1 MKNIA
6 IIQPIITDY
15 RSEFFNNISQ
25 NTKLDLYIYN
35 NINLERVKGF
45 SIDNDMSTRKL
56 KSFTIGPFFIYNI
69 IPFLNKKYEYLI
81 QKGFNQKRSGD
92 VVIVLNSGWIEWNS
106 PTGTTHGSC
115 FSYDTHVPL
124 LFWGKGIKHGLI
136 DEYISI
142 CDIAPTVSTLLGI
155 SFPNGCTGNPI
166 RSITE

>member
-1 MKNIA
+1 MKIA
-6 IIQPIITDY
+6 LLNDTHFGCRNDSPAFIEY
-15 RSEFFNNISQ
+15 Q
-25 NTKLDLYIYN
+25 NKFY
-35 NINLERVKGF
+35 
-45 SIDNDMSTRKL
+45 S
-56 KSFTIGPFFIYNI
+56 
-69 IPFLNKKYEYLI
+69 LI

-92 VVIVLNSGWIEWNS
+92 VIIALNSGWIEWNS

-124 LFWGKGIKHGLI
+124 LFWGKGIQQGFS

-155 SFPNGCTGNPI
+155 SFPNGCTGQPI